1 MKEETKA
8 SYDKEAYIK
17 KKREQL
23 DNAYKTI
30 DEGLEEITT
39 NPNFFK
45 EYLTVQGK
53 FDLYTPRNAI
63 LITKQL
69 PNAIQLKEM
78 KKWIEDNQMQSCID
92 IAPFT
97 SNLPAEVKSKYPKKI
112 VILDPR
118 EPYTTKDGRTIK
130 GYTAKE
136 LVDIS
141 ETNMKPYTKT
151 YDKKMILQ
159 ALLHECPMDV
169 KSVDSLEND
178 LSSKWDTE
186 NKVLYLCR
194 NEDSNIAFKTA
205 ITELAKINIYDNTKE
220 VDNEKAECVA
230 YMLCKKYG
238 FDIEFDNIEKI
249 TERFKDMEKKDVVNE
264 LTSMKESV
272 KELNKQI
279 SDYVQEN
286 IKQKNKEQER

>member
-1 MKEETKA
+1 MEI
-8 SYDKEAYIK
+8 YIK
-17 KKREQL
+17 K
-23 DNAYKTI
+23 
-30 DEGLEEITT
+30 
-39 NPNFFK
+39 
-45 EYLTVQGK
+45 
-53 FDLYTPRNAI
+53 
-63 LITKQL
+63 
-69 PNAIQLKEM
+69 
-78 KKWIEDNQMQSCID
+78 
-92 IAPFT
+92 
-97 SNLPAEVKSKYPKKI
+97 
-112 VILDPR
+112 
-118 EPYTTKDGRTIK
+118 
-130 GYTAKE
+130 
-136 LVDIS
+136 
-141 ETNMKPYTKT
+141 NMK
-151 YDKKMILQ
+151 
-159 ALLHECPMDV
+159 
-169 KSVDSLEND
+169 
-178 LSSKWDTE
+178 KWDTE

-230 YMLCKKYG
+230 YMLCKKYD

>member
-39 NPNFFK
+39 NPDFFK

-63 LITKQL
+63 LIAKQL

-78 KKWIEDNQMQSCID
+78 KKWIEDNIS
-92 IAPFT
+92 FK
-97 SNLPAEVKSKYPKKI
+97 NKYPKKI

-130 GYTAKE
+130 GYIAKE

-141 ETNMKPYTKT
+141 ETNMKPYSKT

-186 NKVLYLCR
+186 NKVLYLCK
-194 NEDSNIAFKTA
+194 NEDSNLAFKTA

-286 IKQKNKEQER
+286 VKQKNREQER